1 MSRTTSATSR
11 SACGRRSI
19 DLIVARA
26 GPVATLT
33 LNRPERRNALD
44 GGLLSELIAT
54 LTALN
59 DDPSARVVVLTG
71 APPVFSSGADQ
82 GRGSAAPPP
91 PGQFIRLFSRLAT
104 VLERLELPVIAA
116 LNGHAVGGGWVLAL
130 CCDFRFAAEAAQCWI
145 PEVDMGIA
153 LHPVLITPFV
163 RLVGPART
171 REITL
176 EARRYPAREQHAM
189 GLVHRVVAGD
199 ALADA
204 AAEYAAHLAAK
215 PFRPLAEMKA
225 RINQIARVTYREAGP
240 FMVSP

>member
-1 MSRTTSATSR
+1 MGGRPSCATRRSWISSRCRGSGPRLRSGWRWRSASSTARRPSSGPASGSASAGPTWPGCRRWRACCGNRSEPSRSGTPVSRTTSATSR

-82 GRGSAAPPP
+82 GRGSAASPP

-153 LHPVLITPFV
+153 LHPVLTTPF
-163 RLVGPART
+163 G
-171 REITL
+171 
-176 EARRYPAREQHAM
+176 
-189 GLVHRVVAGD
+189 
-199 ALADA
+199 
-204 AAEYAAHLAAK
+204 
-215 PFRPLAEMKA
+215 
-225 RINQIARVTYREAGP
+225 
-240 FMVSP
+240 